1 MQVLQGLS
9 AISQDIRCFF
19 LVAIEG
25 EYAIDIC
32 CILQIYYAGS
42 HHAEDFHLAVVKREN
57 LHDANDLG
65 TGIIAS
71 ETCYFYQVELVVIKV
86 SLLYLVVQFGE
97 GSIIETIAVIK
108 LWPPGVDDIRIEKV
122 PTRFNLQALLVS
134 VRVVLRHATRHA
146 QRGGDS
152 G

>member
-9 AISQDIRCFF
+9 AISQDICCFF

-42 HHAEDFHLAVVKREN
+42 HHAEDFYLAVVKREN

-65 TGIIAS
+65 TGVIAS
-71 ETCYFYQVELVVIKV
+71 ETCYFYQIELVVIKV
-86 SLLYLVVQFGE
+86 SLLYLVV
-97 GSIIETIAVIK
+97 
-108 LWPPGVDDIRIEKV
+108 
-122 PTRFNLQALLVS
+122 
-134 VRVVLRHATRHA
+134 
-146 QRGGDS
+146 
-152 G
+152 